1 MEATEQIMK
10 TTTIK
15 IGGMSCDGCVKSITR
30 ALQAVPGV
38 SKAQVSLERAEA
50 TIAFDPEKV
59 PKSALV
65 EAVQDAG
72 FSAE

>member
-1 MEATEQIMK
+1 METTEQIMK

-38 SKAQVSLERAEA
+38 SKAEVSLERAEA

-59 PKSALV
+59 AKPALV
-65 EAVQDAG
+65 EAVEDAG
-72 FSAE
+72 FTAT

>member
-1 MEATEQIMK
+1 MK

-59 PKSALV
+59 AKPALV
-65 EAVQDAG
+65 EAVEDAG
-72 FSAE
+72 FTAT

>member
-1 MEATEQIMK
+1 MK

>member
-1 MEATEQIMK
+1 MK

-30 ALQAVPGV
+30 ALQAVHGV

-59 PKSALV
+59 AKPALV